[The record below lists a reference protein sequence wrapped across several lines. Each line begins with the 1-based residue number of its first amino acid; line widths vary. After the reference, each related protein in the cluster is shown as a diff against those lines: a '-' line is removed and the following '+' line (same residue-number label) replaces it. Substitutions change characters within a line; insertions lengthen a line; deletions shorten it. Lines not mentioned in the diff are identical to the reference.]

1 MEDNNKILGLY
12 IHIPFCDH
20 ICSYCDFNKM
30 IAKNEKKEKYIS
42 SLIKEA
48 EHKINNFKDLK
59 SIYIGGGTPSSLS
72 FDLMERLLNKLS
84 QLINLNQIREFT
96 MEMNPNDITD
106 DNIKKWIDLFNKY
119 HINRLSLGIQSFNNK
134 KLVYLKRNH
143 NKKIAIH
150 ALDLLHN
157 NNFDNINC
165 DLIYGFKKDK
175 YKNIIKDMK
184 IAIKHHVKHISYYS
198 LILEEK
204 TILYDLFKKGNEI
217 EMDEDKEADIY
228 NKIYKY
234 LSKKHFMR
242 YEISNFSIPGY
253 ESYHNL
259 LTWNNL
265 HYEAIGISA
274 SSYIENKRIT
284 NIKKIDEYINYVN
297 KNEFDKIIKE
307 FNILSKEDIIY
318 EALILGLRKNNG
330 INLNDFKL
338 RYSEDL
344 LSYYPNINHL
354 INENILEINDGNLR
368 IVCDKIYL
376 ENAII
381 NKIIA

>member
-84 QLINLNQIREFT
+84 ELINLNQIREFT